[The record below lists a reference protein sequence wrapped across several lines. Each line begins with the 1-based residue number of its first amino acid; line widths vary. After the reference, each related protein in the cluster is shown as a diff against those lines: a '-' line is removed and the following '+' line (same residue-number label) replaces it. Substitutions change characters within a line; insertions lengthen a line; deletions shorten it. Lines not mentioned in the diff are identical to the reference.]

1 MLSNKGTHLQS
12 RRHRRG
18 GLHPW
23 VRKIPW
29 RCPGRG
35 NGNPVWY
42 SWWEKY
48 MDRGALWAT
57 MHGIPKI
64 QTWLKWLSMHVHRW
78 EAAIPAL
85 VFQKLPDT
93 IDPSMTRWLLTN
105 KLQVEWY
112 EFIFNH
118 SFSKY
123 VLFFFQRENKKNWI
137 NSRLSGASKTYRN
150 NNYWEM
156 DF

>member
-1 MLSNKGTHLQS
+1 MAQQQRNPPEKQETQERWAPSLGQEDPLET
-12 RRHRRG
+12 
-18 GLHPW
+18 
-23 VRKIPW
+23 PW
-29 RCPGRG
+29 RREWQPTLIFLLAKIHGQRSLVG
-35 NGNPVWY
+35 HTV
-42 SWWEKY
+42 
-48 MDRGALWAT
+48 
-57 MHGIPKI
+57 HGIPKI
-64 QTWLKWLSMHVHRW
+64 QTWLKWLSTPVHTW

-93 IDPSMTRWLLTN
+93 TDPSMTRWLLTN

-123 VLFFFQRENKKNWI
+123 VLFFFQRKKKNWI
-137 NSRLSGASKTYRN
+137 NSRLSGASKTYGN
-150 NNYWEM
+150 NNYWGM